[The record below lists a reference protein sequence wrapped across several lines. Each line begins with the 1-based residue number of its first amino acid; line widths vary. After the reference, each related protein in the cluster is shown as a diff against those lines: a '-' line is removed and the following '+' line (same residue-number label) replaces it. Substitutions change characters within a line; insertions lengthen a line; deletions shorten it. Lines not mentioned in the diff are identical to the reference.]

1 MRMTDPLARL
11 SGYVLR
17 RASTAAIAELNER
30 LVPLEL
36 RHADVAMLMLIES
49 SPGISQSHA
58 GRVLDIQRANM
69 VPFVARLEARGVM
82 VRRQVDGRSQALALT
97 GRGRA
102 LLGRVPQ
109 KLRPMVLPVLTAL
122 WGRDEA

>member
-1 MRMTDPLARL
+1 
-11 SGYVLR
+11 
-17 RASTAAIAELNER
+17 
-30 LVPLEL
+30 
-36 RHADVAMLMLIES
+36 MLMLIES
-49 SPGISQSHA
+49 SPGITQSRA

-97 GRGRA
+97 GRGRRLLARARRVVAAHEAA

-122 WGRDEA
+122 WRREP